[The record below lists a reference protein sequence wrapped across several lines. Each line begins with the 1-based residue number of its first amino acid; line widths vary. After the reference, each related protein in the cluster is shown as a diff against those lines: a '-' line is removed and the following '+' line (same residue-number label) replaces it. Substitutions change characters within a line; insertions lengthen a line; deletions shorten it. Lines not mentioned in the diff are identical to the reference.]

1 MKRTV
6 ATTLV
11 LALPLSALLWL
22 SGAVPLHLALGGV
35 TLVVFFATFSGF
47 LALRALRLAELPAS
61 AAWVAGVF
69 ASALV
74 VYALVAWFKLL
85 AVHAFALWAGAL
97 AACAVFFPERDP
109 RAQPLDREDLAGLAV
124 CGLVTLMWCRAIAQA
139 PAGLVREGV
148 LDAWVDY
155 FIHGSIISQFGDPLA
170 TRGSVFLADHAPL
183 LYHYASYML
192 PAVLAGLLDQPGLAL
207 ATSFWLPMGVLTMCA
222 GAYALGVALAGATGG
237 LASVAVLTLLPD
249 ASAYGL
255 RNGFLSFH
263 FHMLATPG
271 ADYVIGLFLL
281 CAAVLSRWV
290 PGASA
295 RPLLGSALLAAGA
308 LWFRIQVFAAGFP
321 AWLATA
327 ALAAPA
333 VRKRK
338 FLFFIAALLAFLLF
352 VIAFYAATSADL
364 ALEVFLGALHGWQ
377 EPTAYTG
384 LYEAL
389 LDQHGRLVAV
399 TAGIV
404 LVYLACLG
412 ALVVLY
418 PLALWLAHRARAL
431 QAIDV
436 FPAFVLA
443 SYLAVMLTAPID
455 KHRDSTEFTVRPF
468 VLVYASVAVW
478 TVCLLCRVFALR
490 WPQRA
495 PQGWRAV
502 LGASLLGVA
511 LVWHGTPAMG
521 LPKFDWGW
529 VFYAKRI
536 DAGLTQ
542 AGRYLREH
550 GRPGQVFAVRG
561 LELKWAATDPAI
573 QLTSLSGMPAYLSYT
588 SAHMIEAPARE
599 KIALERFAQ
608 LARLDSVAS
617 AAAALDELRRLG
629 IAWYVVTGWSGPPWD
644 RARRQASFFERN
656 VAIYAVP
663 ER

>member
-6 ATTLV
+6 ATTLI

-22 SGAVPLHLALGGV
+22 SGAVPLHLAFGGV
-35 TLVVFFATFSGF
+35 TLVTFFVTFSGF

-69 ASALV
+69 ASALM

-97 AACAVFFPERDP
+97 AACAIVFPERGALS
-109 RAQPLDREDLAGLAV
+109 RRLDRREMAGLVV
-124 CGLVTLMWCRAIAQA
+124 CGLVTMMWCREVAQA

-155 FIHGSIISQFGDPLA
+155 FIHGGIISQFGDPLA
-170 TRGSVFLADHAPL
+170 VRGSVFLADQPPL
-183 LYHYASYML
+183 LYHYATYML
-192 PAVLAGLLDQPGLAL
+192 PAALAGLLDQPGLAL

-222 GAYALGVALAGATGG
+222 GAYALGAALAGATGG

-263 FHMLATPG
+263 FHMLVAPG

-281 CAAVLSRWV
+281 CAAVLSRWM

-352 VIAFYAATSADL
+352 VIAFYAATGADL
-364 ALEVFLGALHGWQ
+364 ALEIFLGVLHDWQ

-389 LDQHGRLVAV
+389 LNQHGRLVAV
-399 TAGIV
+399 IAGIV

-418 PLALWLAHRARAL
+418 PLAVWLAHRARAL
-431 QAIDV
+431 QAIDA

-495 PQGWRAV
+495 SQAWRAV

-511 LVWHGTPAMG
+511 LAWQGTPAMG

-529 VFYAKRI
+529 EYSSKRI
-536 DAGLTQ
+536 DAGLTH
-542 AGRYLREH
+542 AARYLREH

-561 LELKWAATDPAI
+561 LELRWAATDPAV
-573 QLTSLSGMPAYLSYT
+573 QLISLSGMPAYLSYT
-588 SAHMIEAPARE
+588 SAHTIEAPSRE
-599 KIALERFAQ
+599 KIALERYAQ
-608 LARLDSVAS
+608 LARLDRAPS

-644 RARRQASFFERN
+644 REWRQASFFERN

>member
-35 TLVVFFATFSGF
+35 TLVAFFVTFSGF
-47 LALRALRLAELPAS
+47 LALRALGLAELPAS

-97 AACAVFFPERDP
+97 AACAFFFPERDP
-109 RAQPLDREDLAGLAV
+109 RAQPLDRQDLAGLAV

-148 LDAWVDY
+148 LYAWIDY
-155 FIHGSIISQFGDPLA
+155 FVHGGIISQFGDPLA

-222 GAYALGVALAGATGG
+222 GAYALGMALAGATGG

-263 FHMLATPG
+263 FHVLVSPG
-271 ADYVIGLFLL
+271 ADHVIGLLLL

-321 AWLATA
+321 AWLTTA

-338 FLFFIAALLAFLLF
+338 LLFFGAALLAFLLF
-352 VIAFYAATSADL
+352 VIAFYAATGSDL
-364 ALEVFLGALHGWQ
+364 ALEVFLDALHEWQ

-384 LYEAL
+384 LYRAL
-389 LDQHGRLVAV
+389 LDEHGALFAV
-399 TAGIV
+399 IAGIL

-418 PLALWLAHRARAL
+418 PLAVWLAHRARAL
-431 QAIDV
+431 RAIDA
-436 FPAFVLA
+436 FPAFALA
-443 SYLAVMLTAPID
+443 AYLAVMLTAPID

-468 VLVYASVAVW
+468 VLVYAAVAVW
-478 TVCLLCRVFALR
+478 TVCLLCRAFAAR

-495 PQGWRAV
+495 LQAWRAV

-511 LVWHGTPAMG
+511 LAWQGTPAMA

-529 VFYAKRI
+529 EYSSKRI
-536 DAGLTQ
+536 DPGLTQ
-542 AGRYLREH
+542 AARYLREH
-550 GRPGQVFAVRG
+550 GRPGQVFAVRA
-561 LELKWAATDPAI
+561 LELGWAATDPAV
-573 QLTSLSGMPAYLSYT
+573 Q
-588 SAHMIEAPARE
+588 
-599 KIALERFAQ
+599 
-608 LARLDSVAS
+608 
-617 AAAALDELRRLG
+617 
-629 IAWYVVTGWSGPPWD
+629 
-644 RARRQASFFERN
+644 
-656 VAIYAVP
+656 
-663 ER
+663 